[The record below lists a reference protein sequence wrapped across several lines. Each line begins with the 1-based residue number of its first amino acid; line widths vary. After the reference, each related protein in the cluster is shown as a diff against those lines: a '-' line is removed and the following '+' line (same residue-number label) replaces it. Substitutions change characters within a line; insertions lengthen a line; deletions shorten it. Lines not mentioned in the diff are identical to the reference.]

1 MTGWPVP
8 APTRQGRQV
17 IIQWHVHRNA
27 GSGVTAA
34 GLQGQAPGAG
44 SLGPPVPLS
53 HGLSPAG
60 IRGTP
65 ALGSRE
71 QRWWEVPGSG
81 PRTMAVEA
89 PLCLRLTLRPGTPC
103 GPSPAPGPPP
113 AARPVWEGTPCGPPQ
128 PRVPPR
134 GPPCLGRDSMWTLPS
149 PGSPHPRPALSGK
162 GVRVGPPQPRVP
174 PPRPALSGKAH

>member
-113 AARPVWEGTPCGPPQ
+113 AARPVWEGP
-128 PRVPPR
+128 
-134 GPPCLGRDSMWTLPS
+134 
-149 PGSPHPRPALSGK
+149 LSGSQPDPWRSARTEVHGEK
-162 GVRVGPPQPRVP
+162 PQLSVLFPPAGVGGQGQCTPTRSR
-174 PPRPALSGKAH
+174 AL

>member
-8 APTRQGRQV
+8 TPTRQGRQV
-17 IIQWHVHRNA
+17 IIQWHVRRNA

-81 PRTMAVEA
+81 PRTMAVEV
-89 PLCLRLTLRPGTPC
+89 PLCLQLTLRPGSPC
-103 GPSPAPGPPP
+103 GPSPAPGH
-113 AARPVWEGTPCGPPQ
+113 
-128 PRVPPR
+128 PPR
-134 GPPCLGRDSMWTLPS
+134 GPPCLGRDSVWTLPSPGSPPRGAPCLGRDSVWTLPS

-162 GVRVGPPQPRVP
+162 
-174 PPRPALSGKAH
+174 AH